1 MYVQTGL
8 LDFLSILKNQIHKK
22 KEEKKSNSQNF
33 MISLIF
39 MNSLISS

>member
-22 KEEKKSNSQNF
+22 KEEKNQIHKP
-33 MISLIF
+33 L
-39 MNSLISS
+39 